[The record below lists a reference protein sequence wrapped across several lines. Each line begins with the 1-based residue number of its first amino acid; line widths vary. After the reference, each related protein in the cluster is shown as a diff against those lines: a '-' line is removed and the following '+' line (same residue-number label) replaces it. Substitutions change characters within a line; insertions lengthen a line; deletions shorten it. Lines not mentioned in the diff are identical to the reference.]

1 MGLCFAE
8 IGGAFGEIQYFKNH
22 GAVTE
27 IVTLRVCGK
36 LLKFFKHCAPD
47 LQDKNAG
54 DRPGVS
60 SKEAVAV
67 DWSQGGGGR

>member
-1 MGLCFAE
+1 MFR
-8 IGGAFGEIQYFKNH
+8 GAFWEILQKSMSS
-22 GAVTE
+22 
-27 IVTLRVCGK
+27 
-36 LLKFFKHCAPD
+36 FFKHCPPN

-67 DWSQGGGGR
+67 DWSQGRVEIFQLHPAAAAAIM